1 VNAHGKD
8 TVFMDVDDVPYGVD
22 FVDHIENVLG
32 SCAVMVVMIGPSWTT
47 ITDKKGRRKLDQPDD
62 LVRGEI
68 AAALKRKIPVI
79 PVLVED
85 ASMPDAEDVPDD
97 IRGLTRRNFI
107 ELTHR
112 RWEADVQQVLRA
124 VEKLMGAAQKP
135 RP

>member
-1 VNAHGKD
+1 MFRG
-8 TVFMDVDDVPYGVD
+8 FD
-22 FVDHIENVLG
+22 FVDHIETVLAT
-32 SCAVMVVMIGPSWTT
+32 CAVMLVMIGKSWTA
-47 ITDKKGRRKLDQPDD
+47 ITDKKGRRKLDQPED

-68 AAALKRKIPVI
+68 AAALKRRIPVI

-85 ASMPDAEDVPDD
+85 ASMPDADVPDD

-112 RWEADVQQVLRA
+112 RWEADVQQVLAA
-124 VEKLMGAAQKP
+124 VGKLMGAAQKP